1 MMNKIIF
8 AIGVIGTFLLVNGMV
23 LELITSLNESLTNFD
38 IMTLIGFNLL
48 SLSMVMH
55 FYEEE
60 LK

>member
-1 MMNKIIF
+1 MNKIIF
-8 AIGVIGTFLLVNGMV
+8 AIGVIGTFLFVNGMI
-23 LELITSLNESLTNFD
+23 LELITSLNKSLTNFD
-38 IMTLIGFNLL
+38 IMTLIGLNLL